1 MITNRIVLNAVVALS
16 KKIGIPQKLVEI
28 GGKEEDLPRL
38 AKMAYQDVCTPGNP
52 KDTNEADILEI
63 YKKAFE

>member
-1 MITNRIVLNAVVALS
+1 M
-16 KKIGIPQKLVEI
+16 EI